1 MDTDTKKYVT
11 LGVFFAVFVVL
22 IVLLFTGGIEKK
34 KKLPLPSVPEPDT
47 SFEVTPE
54 PKTITLYFPS
64 EEDGLLH
71 GEEREILSNSSLIL
85 EIKQTIEELLIGSD
99 NDNMYISPFPPESKL
114 REVFMT
120 EEGIVYVDFSR
131 EIQDEHL
138 SGTTAE
144 ISTVYSVVNSL
155 AFNFESIKKVF
166 ILVDGNEK
174 ETLKGHVD
182 ISRSL
187 VPMYNLN
194 SK

>member
-1 MDTDTKKYVT
+1 MDTNKYVT
-11 LGVFFAVFVVL
+11 LGVLVAVFVIL
-22 IVLLFTGGIEKK
+22 IVLLFTGGIEKTK
-34 KKLPLPSVPEPDT
+34 TLPLPSIPEPDT
-47 SFEVTPE
+47 SSEVTPE

-64 EEDGLLH
+64 EEDNLLH
-71 GEEREILSNSSLIL
+71 GEEREILSNSSLIF

-99 NDNMYISPFPPESKL
+99 NGYISPFPPESKL

-155 AFNFESIKKVF
+155 AFNFKSIKKVF
-166 ILVDGNEK
+166 ILYFQV
-174 ETLKGHVD
+174 H
-182 ISRSL
+182 
-187 VPMYNLN
+187 
-194 SK
+194 

>member
-1 MDTDTKKYVT
+1 METKKYVI
-11 LGVFFAVFVVL
+11 LGALFAALIIL

-34 KKLPLPSVPEPDT
+34 TKLSLPSIPESETT
-47 SFEVTPE
+47 SEVTPE
-54 PKTITLYFPS
+54 PKTITLFFLS
-64 EEDGLLH
+64 EEDGLLQ
-71 GEEREILSNSSLIL
+71 GEEREILSNSSLIF
-85 EIKQTIEELLIGSD
+85 EIKQTIEKLLVGSD
-99 NDNMYISPFPPESKL
+99 NGYISPFPPESRL

-155 AFNFESIKKVF
+155 AFNFKSVKKVF

-182 ISRSL
+182 ISRPL
-187 VPMYNLN
+187 VPMYNLVSN
-194 SK
+194 

>member
-1 MDTDTKKYVT
+1 METKKYVI
-11 LGVFFAVFVVL
+11 LGALFAALIIL

-34 KKLPLPSVPEPDT
+34 TKLSLPSIPESET
-47 SFEVTPE
+47 SSEVIPE
-54 PKTITLYFPS
+54 PKTITLFFLS

-71 GEEREILSNSSLIL
+71 GEEREILSNSSLIF
-85 EIKQTIEELLIGSD
+85 EIKQTIEKLLVGSD
-99 NDNMYISPFPPESKL
+99 NGYISPFPPESRL
-114 REVFMT
+114 REIFMT

-155 AFNFESIKKVF
+155 AFNFKSVKKVF

-182 ISRSL
+182 ISRPL
-187 VPMYNLN
+187 VPMYNLISN
-194 SK
+194 

>member
-1 MDTDTKKYVT
+1 METKKYVI
-11 LGVFFAVFVVL
+11 LGALLAALIIL

-34 KKLPLPSVPEPDT
+34 TKLSLPSIPESET
-47 SFEVTPE
+47 SSEVIPE
-54 PKTITLYFPS
+54 PKTITLFFLS

-71 GEEREILSNSSLIL
+71 GEEREILSNSSLIF
-85 EIKQTIEELLIGSD
+85 EIKQTIEKLLVGSD
-99 NDNMYISPFPPESKL
+99 NGYISPFPPESRL
-114 REVFMT
+114 REIFMT

-155 AFNFESIKKVF
+155 AFNFKSVKKVF

-182 ISRSL
+182 ISRPL
-187 VPMYNLN
+187 VPMYNLISN
-194 SK
+194 

>member
-1 MDTDTKKYVT
+1 METKKYVI
-11 LGVFFAVFVVL
+11 LGALFAALIIL

-34 KKLPLPSVPEPDT
+34 TKLSLPSIPESET
-47 SFEVTPE
+47 SSEVIPE
-54 PKTITLYFPS
+54 SKTITLFFLS

-71 GEEREILSNSSLIL
+71 GEEREILSNSSLIF
-85 EIKQTIEELLIGSD
+85 EIKQTIEKLLVGSD
-99 NDNMYISPFPPESKL
+99 NGYISPFPPESRL
-114 REVFMT
+114 REIFMT

-131 EIQDEHL
+131 EIQFEHL

-155 AFNFESIKKVF
+155 AFNFKSVKKVF

-182 ISRSL
+182 ISRPL
-187 VPMYNLN
+187 VPMYNLISN
-194 SK
+194 

>member
-1 MDTDTKKYVT
+1 METDTKKYIT
-11 LGVFFAVFVVL
+11 LGVFFAVFIIL
-22 IVLLFTGGIEKK
+22 IVLLFTGGIEKT
-34 KKLPLPSVPEPDT
+34 KKLPLPSIPEPDT
-47 SFEVTPE
+47 SSEVTPE
-54 PKTITLYFPS
+54 PKTIILYFPS
-64 EEDGLLH
+64 EKDGLLH
-71 GEEREILSNSSLIL
+71 GEEREILSNSSLIFD
-85 EIKQTIEELLIGSD
+85 IKQTIEELLIGSD
-99 NDNMYISPFPPESKL
+99 NGNISPFPPESKL

-144 ISTVYSVVNSL
+144 VSTVYSVVNSL
-155 AFNFESIKKVF
+155 AFNFKSIKKVF

-182 ISRSL
+182 ISRPL

>member
-1 MDTDTKKYVT
+1 MDTKKYVT
-11 LGVFFAVFVVL
+11 LGIFFVAFIIL
-22 IVLLFTGGIEKK
+22 IVMLFTGGIEKR
-34 KKLPLPSVPEPDT
+34 KKLPLPSIPEPET
-47 SFEVTPE
+47 SSEVTPE
-54 PKTITLYFPS
+54 PKIITLFFLS

-71 GEEREILSNSSLIL
+71 GEEREIFSNSSLIF
-85 EIKQTIEELLIGSD
+85 EIKQSIEELLVGSD
-99 NDNMYISPFPPESKL
+99 NEYISPFPPDSKL
-114 REVFMT
+114 RDVFMI

-138 SGTTAE
+138 SGATAE

-182 ISRSL
+182 ISRPL
-187 VPMYNLN
+187 VPKYDLI
-194 SK
+194 SR

>member
-1 MDTDTKKYVT
+1 MDTKKYVI
-11 LGVFFAVFVVL
+11 LGALFAALVIL

-34 KKLPLPSVPEPDT
+34 KKLPLPSIPEPET
-47 SFEVTPE
+47 SSEVTPE
-54 PKTITLYFPS
+54 PKIITLFFLS
-64 EEDGLLH
+64 EQDSLLH
-71 GEEREILSNSSLIL
+71 GEEREILSNSSQIF

-99 NDNMYISPFPPESKL
+99 NGYISPFPPESRL

-138 SGTTAE
+138 SGATAE
-144 ISTVYSVVNSL
+144 MSTVYSVVNSL

-182 ISRSL
+182 ISRPL
-187 VPMYNLN
+187 VPKYNLISN
-194 SK
+194 

>member
-1 MDTDTKKYVT
+1 M
-11 LGVFFAVFVVL
+11 
-22 IVLLFTGGIEKK
+22 LFTGGNEKT
-34 KKLPLPSVPEPDT
+34 KKLSLPSIPDPDT
-47 SFEVTPE
+47 SSEVTPE

-71 GEEREILSNSSLIL
+71 GEDREILSDSSLIL
-85 EIKQTIEELLIGSD
+85 EIKQTIEELLMGSD
-99 NDNMYISPFPPESKL
+99 NGYVSPFPPESKL

-131 EIQDEHL
+131 EIQEEHL

-155 AFNFESIKKVF
+155 AFNFKSVKKVF

-182 ISRSL
+182 ISRPL

-194 SK
+194 SN

>member
-1 MDTDTKKYVT
+1 M
-11 LGVFFAVFVVL
+11 LAWS
-22 IVLLFTGGIEKK
+22 
-34 KKLPLPSVPEPDT
+34 SVKI
-47 SFEVTPE
+47 SLRS
-54 PKTITLYFPS
+54 PKTITLYFAS
-64 EEDGLLH
+64 EEDNLLH

-85 EIKQTIEELLIGSD
+85 EIKQTIEELLSGSD
-99 NDNMYISPFPPESKL
+99 NGYISPFPPESKL
-114 REVFMT
+114 REVFIT
-120 EEGIVYVDFSR
+120 GEGIVYADFSR

-174 ETLKGHVD
+174 ETLKGHID
-182 ISRSL
+182 ISRPL

-194 SK
+194 SH